1 MSDLLNIWCTCRRY
15 WRGQHERP
23 SCVVHGELTCAV
35 PTVINRV
42 GAKPLRHQD
51 LVSTFSGGVARRL
64 EIARGMPH
72 TPTTTRNLRH
82 VSNQDL

>member
-1 MSDLLNIWCTCRRY
+1 MSDLLDSWCTCPRY

-42 GAKPLRHQD
+42 SAKPLRHQE
-51 LVSTFSGGVARRL
+51 LVSTLSGGITGRL
-64 EIARGMPH
+64 EIARGMLNA
-72 TPTTTRNLRH
+72 PTTTRNLRH